1 MIKNRKWIFVLL
13 YIFSAAILLISCSSS
28 TYLEAESA
36 VSKRVK
42 STRSLLAPAHVVVT
56 DDAYIDSKPIFTEFY
71 PNWTAREV
79 SVDLNGNTVR
89 LKALMSEL
97 FKASGDVR
105 VTYQEGIEDVDIK
118 DIVLN
123 GRLYEA
129 LNEISKHINYHFI
142 IKDNTLTW
150 TPRKTKIFQLG
161 ILPGEVDYMMG
172 GATNTSSTGFGAIVG
187 SGIKGGEVT
196 YKNSAG
202 GSVWE
207 TLTKTLDKLI
217 SKPDGSYVI
226 NKDAS
231 VVTVIDRPNNMD
243 AIQDYIKKFND
254 YHMQQVGVKI
264 QVLEVELN
272 DEHKRGIDWELI
284 RTTLNSKTNLAM
296 NFTRNLS
303 PLASVTTDDG
313 GSFTYTS
320 LDGKYNGSKAIVQ
333 YLEQQGNLS
342 VLSEP
347 RFTVLNNQVAEI
359 KITNDQGYVKSRTDT
374 LTSLG
379 TSQVSLE
386 PGSIKTGFSLYIV
399 PTIFDDSAVLLQIT
413 TSISRR
419 TALESFKT
427 DSSSTINDLQ
437 LPTIS
442 DRRFTQRSVIPNNS
456 TLVLTGFKSIENS
469 TGDLTPFKVNLLGGQ
484 GATNKSTE
492 IVILITPV
500 IIRG

>member
-1 MIKNRKWIFVLL
+1 MRHRLKLL
-13 YIFSAAILLISCSSS
+13 AILWSIWIIVISLTSCSSS
-28 TYLEAESA
+28 TYLEAEHA
-36 VSKRVK
+36 ISKRTK
-42 STRSLLAPAHVVVT
+42 TTRDLLAPAHVVVT
-56 DDAYIDSKPIFTEFY
+56 DEAYIDSKPVFTEIY
-71 PNWTAREV
+71 PSWTAREV

-89 LKALMSEL
+89 LKALMAEL
-97 FKASGDVR
+97 FKATGDVR
-105 VTYQEGIEDVDIK
+105 VTYQDGIEDVDIK

-123 GRLYEA
+123 GKLYEA
-129 LNEISKHINYHFI
+129 IKEISKHVNYHFI

-150 TPRKTKIFQLG
+150 TPKKTKIFQLG
-161 ILPGEVDYMMG
+161 ILPGEVNYMMG
-172 GATNTSSTGFGAIVG
+172 GATSSSATGFGAIVG

-207 TLTKTLDKLI
+207 TLTRTLDKLV

-243 AIQDYIKKFND
+243 AISDYVKKFND
-254 YHMQQVGVKI
+254 YHMQQVGIKI

-272 DEHKRGIDWELI
+272 DEHKKGIDWDII
-284 RTTLNSKTNLAM
+284 RNTQNTLAADLSKNI
-296 NFTRNLS
+296 S
-303 PLASVTTDDG
+303 PLASILPNVG
-313 GSFTYTS
+313 GVNLTATKLS
-320 LDGKYNGSKAIVQ
+320 GKYAGTNAVIQ
-333 YLEQQGNLS
+333 YLEQQGNLT

-347 RFTVLNNQVAEI
+347 RFTVLNNQIAEI
-359 KITNDQGYVKSRTDT
+359 KITTDQGYVKSRTDT
-374 LTSLG
+374 ITSLG
-379 TSQVSLE
+379 TSQVALE
-386 PGSIKTGFSLYIV
+386 PGSIKTGFSLYLV
-399 PTIFDDSAVLLQIT
+399 PTIFDSEVLLQIT
-413 TSISRR
+413 TSISRKVGLEGFS
-419 TALESFKT
+419 TAG
-427 DSSSTINDLQ
+427 SSTAQDLQ

-469 TGDLTPFKVNLLGGQ
+469 TGDMTPFKVNFLGGQ

>member
-1 MIKNRKWIFVLL
+1 MMKNRKGIFTL
-13 YIFSAAILLISCSSS
+13 FSIVSVIILLVSCSSE
-28 TYLEAESA
+28 TYLEAEHAISG
-36 VSKRVK
+36 RVK
-42 STRSLLAPAHVVVT
+42 TTRDLLTPAHVVVT
-56 DDAYIDSKPIFTEFY
+56 NEAYIDSKPVFTEFY

-105 VTYQEGIEDVDIK
+105 VNYQEGIEDVDIK

-123 GRLYEA
+123 GRLYDA
-129 LNEISKHINYHFI
+129 LKEISKHINYYFI

-172 GATNTSSTGFGAIVG
+172 GATTSSSTGFGAIVG

-207 TLTKTLDKLI
+207 TLTKTLDRLV

-231 VVTVIDRPNNMD
+231 VVTVIDRPNNLD
-243 AIQDYIKKFND
+243 AIDDYVKKFNA

-284 RTTLNSKTNLAM
+284 RTSLNSKVNLAM
-296 NFTRNLS
+296 NMTRNLS
-303 PLASVTTDDG
+303 PLATVTGTDG

-320 LDGKYNGSKAIVQ
+320 LDGKYNGSNAMVQ
-333 YLEQQGNLS
+333 YLEQQGNLT

-347 RFTVLNNQVAEI
+347 RFTVLNNQIAEI
-359 KITNDQGYVKSRTDT
+359 KITTDQGYVKSRTNT

-379 TSQVSLE
+379 TSQISLE

-399 PTIFDDSAVLLQIT
+399 PTIFDSEVLLQIT
-413 TSISRR
+413 TSISRKV
-419 TALESFKT
+419 ALESFRT
-427 DSSSTINDLQ
+427 DSASADNDLQ